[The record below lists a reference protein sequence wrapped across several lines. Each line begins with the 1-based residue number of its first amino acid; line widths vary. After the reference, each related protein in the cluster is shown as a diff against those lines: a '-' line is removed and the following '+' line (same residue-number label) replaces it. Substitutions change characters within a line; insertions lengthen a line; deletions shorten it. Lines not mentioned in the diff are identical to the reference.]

1 MHPFRISKA
10 NARRL
15 PALGAAAFLALGLL
29 APQSQAASAGA
40 ATPAGPYVRA
50 ASATAPRSIPV
61 PKSPDAMSNGS
72 RFRISSQD
80 SAEESAIA
88 PAPTVNPVQ
97 PVQPPKSGK
106 DGRRSSAAAGD
117 ECGDLSGVIN
127 ATGGALVQQLKALPR
142 ISCTYPLFNLTG
154 ENARKAFNEAQM
166 VTVAHALRE
175 ASATYSGG
183 NSASVGQLVLFL
195 RAGYYVQDNH
205 GDVVGPYG
213 TALDGAARGALDAF
227 FASPRSK
234 DVTDAN
240 GEILNEVV
248 TLIDSTH
255 AAGRYAGVVKWMLG
269 SYDGTWPGQM
279 NLAMQHVEWVVE
291 NGFKAKNDDRGWR
304 AALKADP
311 AILNTWAASSRAT
324 ARSSTAWTSSAT
336 SAASSATPSTSPS
349 SRTGSARCSR
359 T

>member
-10 NARRL
+10 NTRRL

-40 ATPAGPYVRA
+40 TTPAA
-50 ASATAPRSIPV
+50 AHARKATAQAPRSIPV
-61 PKSPDAMSNGS
+61 PKSPDAMSNGA

-80 SAEESAIA
+80 STEESAA
-88 PAPTVNPVQ
+88 AAPTVKPVQ
-97 PVQPPKSGK
+97 PAKSGK
-106 DGRRSSAAAGD
+106 DRAQSSAAAGD

-142 ISCTYPLFNLTG
+142 ISCTYPLFSLTG
-154 ENARKAFNEAQM
+154 ENARRAFNEAQM
-166 VTVAHALRE
+166 VTVANALRD
-175 ASATYSGG
+175 ASATYSGS
-183 NSASVGQLVLFL
+183 NSAAVGQLVLFL
-195 RAGYYVQDNH
+195 RAGYYVQDNN

-240 GEILNEVV
+240 GEIFNEVV

-255 AAGRYAGVVKWMLG
+255 EAAA
-269 SYDGTWPGQM
+269 TP
-279 NLAMQHVEWVVE
+279 
-291 NGFKAKNDDRGWR
+291 
-304 AALKADP
+304 
-311 AILNTWAASSRAT
+311 ASSSGCSAATT
-324 ARSSTAWTSSAT
+324 ARG
-336 SAASSATPSTSPS
+336 P
-349 SRTGSARCSR
+349 AR
-359 T
+359 